1 MGGEKTQRKYKFL
14 AIILVCAFA
23 ISAVFASNPG
33 IASWIGNSVVNLT
46 STAATDTFT
55 TTITGVATNAVDS
68 AITIDG
74 TPYTSAGVAGSSYP
88 ITNFVEGPNSGD
100 PNNPSTVTV
109 SASGFIPGD
118 YALFQVTIKNTGS
131 ATLGFTNYQY
141 TDNFVNIYGNI
152 IGYTFPANDP
162 YNANYVDNPK
172 GTYTGTWDLGTSAG
186 FDTDSTLSAMT
197 TKFQTYLTSNAIVG
211 CASTWCQDNA
221 YIGTL
226 PTTLAPGAT
235 FTYYIYTGLGAQTV
249 YGIPADLY
257 TITIPL
263 TAMQ

>member
-1 MGGEKTQRKYKFL
+1 MQRKFKFL
-14 AIILVCAFA
+14 AIILICAFA

-33 IASWIGNSVVNLT
+33 IASWIGYSVVKLT

-55 TTITGVATNAVDS
+55 TTVVGVGTNAVNS
-68 AITIDG
+68 KITINGYQYDSG
-74 TPYTSAGVAGSSYP
+74 NIGSY
-88 ITNFVEGPNSGD
+88 NSGAIPGD
-100 PNNPSTVTV
+100 PNTNSTVSI
-109 SASGFIPGD
+109 SASGFVPSD
-118 YALFQVTIKNTGS
+118 YVVFQVTIQNTGS

-141 TDNFVNIYGNI
+141 TDNFVDSGGNI
-152 IGYTFPANDP
+152 IGYTFPSTDP
-162 YNANYVDNPK
+162 YNANYIDNPK
-172 GTYTGTWDLGTSAG
+172 GPYTGTWDIGTSNG
-186 FDTDSTLSAMT
+186 FDQASPNTLTAMT
-197 TKFQTYLTSNAIVG
+197 TKFQTYLSNNAIVG

-221 YIGTL
+221 YVGTSL

-235 FTYYIYTGLGAQTV
+235 FVYYIYTGLGAQTV